1 LPKQLAEFKM
11 IEYIQES
18 TKKHSKQR
26 REWTVFDNVQVFIK
40 DRPPEDVSIEEII
53 LQLEEL
59 IPTSFTSGLDVI
71 YVGEFEQLTQRS
83 VEAAYED
90 GAIYVSNNQPN
101 EYEFVESI
109 IHEIAHSLEEIST
122 SLIYADGEIE
132 REFLSK
138 RKRLWSIMK
147 SHDLVGQQHYA
158 SFEQV
163 EYSEELDMFFY
174 EDIGYEL
181 MSSLTMGLFMSPYG
195 ATSLREY
202 FANAFEHFFLSDDKK
217 YVKQIS
223 PAVYNKLVELSLGD

>member
-1 LPKQLAEFKM
+1 M
-11 IEYIQES
+11 IEYIRES
-18 TKKHSKQR
+18 ARGYNKKR
-26 REWTVFDNVQVFIK
+26 REWTVFDNVQVFVK
-40 DRPPEDVSIEEII
+40 DRPPEDVSIEDII
-53 LQLEEL
+53 LQLEET
-59 IPTSFTSGLDVI
+59 IPASFTAGLDVI
-71 YVGEFEQLTQRS
+71 YIGDFEQLTQRG
-83 VEAAYED
+83 VEAVYED
-90 GAIYVSNNQPN
+90 GAIYISNNQPN

-109 IHEIAHSLEEIST
+109 THEIAHSLEEINS

-132 REFLSK
+132 KEFLGK
-138 RKRLWSIMK
+138 RKRLWGIMK
-147 SHDLVGQQHYA
+147 AHDLVGQEHYA
-158 SFEQV
+158 TFEQV

-174 EDIGYEL
+174 QKVGYEL